1 MIADRYYYS
10 RMKPRER
17 QIYELL
23 HDAVVNGRRSAEIEG
38 SADADSVTE
47 IYFSLVLD
55 NPHLYYLGREISIVR
70 YSGAYE
76 KTLIEPSYTLR
87 REIIRDFNGRI
98 ERGVN
103 DLIRR
108 LKLAG
113 VSDLEAVR
121 RLHDYLASEADYDD
135 TALNERKKGRLISAH
150 SVIGVFS
157 KQCAVCDGIS
167 KTVKLVL
174 NSLDIPCIVVAGRS
188 AFEEDNGNHAW
199 NIVKIGGKAYH
210 LDMTWDINLSR
221 EGHIS
226 HEYFLISDQ
235 EAARDH
241 EWKRNVPVCDTR
253 YGGSRRGSY
262 I

>member
-10 RMKPRER
+10 RMTPGEKY
-17 QIYELL
+17 IYEALYE
-23 HDAVVNGRRSAEIEG
+23 AIINGRKSAEVEG
-38 SADADSVTE
+38 SVDADMVTE
-47 IYFSLVLD
+47 IYFSIVLD

-70 YSGAYE
+70 YSGADE
-76 KTLIEPSYTLR
+76 RTLIEPSYTLS

-103 DLIRR
+103 DLIGR
-108 LKLAG
+108 LKLDE
-113 VSDLEAVR
+113 VSDQEAVR

-135 TALNERKKGRLISAH
+135 TALDERKEGRLISAH
-150 SVIGVFS
+150 SVIGIFS

-174 NSLDIPCIVVAGRS
+174 NCLNIPCIVVAGQS
-188 AFEEDNGNHAW
+188 AFEEDNGSHAW
-199 NIVKIGGKAYH
+199 NIVKIGQIAYH

-221 EGHIS
+221 KGDIS
-226 HEYFLISDQ
+226 YEYFLISDR

-241 EWKRNVPVCDTR
+241 EWKRNVPVCGTR
-253 YGGSRRGSY
+253 RSRSHFRL
-262 I
+262 

>member
-38 SADADSVTE
+38 SVDADSVTE

-121 RLHDYLASEADYDD
+121 RLHDYLMKIKEFRADLTTDDIHEAEVEIIK
-135 TALNERKKGRLISAH
+135 AIAAEGPC
-150 SVIGVFS
+150 VI
-157 KQCAVCDGIS
+157 
-167 KTVKLVL
+167 
-174 NSLDIPCIVVAGRS
+174 AGRS

-221 EGHIS
+221 KGHIS
-226 HEYFLISDQ
+226 YEYFLISDQ

-241 EWKRNVPVCDTR
+241 EWKKNVPVCDTR

>member
-10 RMKPRER
+10 RMKPRDR

-38 SADADSVTE
+38 SVDADSVTE

-55 NPHLYYLGREISIVR
+55 NPHLYYLGREVSIVR

-221 EGHIS
+221 KGHIS
-226 HEYFLISDQ
+226 YEYFLISDR
-235 EAARDH
+235 EAALDH

-253 YGGSRRGSY
+253 CSGSWRGSY

>member
-17 QIYELL
+17 HIYEVL
-23 HDAVVNGRRSAEIEG
+23 HDAIINGRKSAAIEG
-38 SADADSVTE
+38 SVNADSVTDVYLA
-47 IYFSLVLD
+47 IVLD

-70 YSGAYE
+70 YSGSGE
-76 KTLIEPSYTLR
+76 RILIEPSYTLS

-98 ERGVN
+98 ESGVN
-103 DLIRR
+103 ELICRLDLG
-108 LKLAG
+108 G
-113 VSDLEAVR
+113 VSDIEAVR
-121 RLHDYLASEADYDD
+121 RLHDYLASEAEYDD
-135 TALNERKKGRLISAH
+135 EALGERKKGRLISAH
-150 SVIGVFS
+150 SVIGIFS

-174 NSLDIPCIVVAGRS
+174 NSLNIPCIVVAGQS
-188 AFEEDNGNHAW
+188 AFEEDNGSHAW

-221 EGHIS
+221 NGRIS
-226 HEYFLISDQ
+226 YEYFLISDQ

-241 EWKRNVPVCDTR
+241 EWKRNVPVCSTR
-253 YGGSRRGSY
+253 CRGPL
-262 I
+262 